1 MLAPHRG
8 AIIQNAD
15 SGLIVEGYP
24 ALNPTFWPP
33 QNRGPPRPAAARL
46 LTQATR
52 NRRASSRAHCNR
64 RGAAPRAPIAA
75 KIGAL
80 DGPENCPHFYARL
93 ARVRALW
100 ASPRMARPCRCARG
114 ALQKPPCASPQPSP
128 LRATPS
134 PSLGPA
140 STPPTPRRR
149 SPPSAGLPC
158 IARSWLPVL
167 AGFWLPPPR
176 AATAG
181 AAPPRGAR
189 RGDAGQS
196 SEPQSY
202 LMLGLN
208 VM

>member
-64 RGAAPRAPIAA
+64 RGEPPRAPIAA

-140 STPPTPRRR
+140 STPATQRRC
-149 SPPSAGLPC
+149 SSPSAGPPVHRSGLV
-158 IARSWLPVL
+158 AR
-167 AGFWLPPPR
+167 AGGLLVAAAPSGSRGRRR
-176 AATAG
+176 AAVR
-181 AAPPRGAR
+181 PRR
-189 RGDAGQS
+189 MRLRPRLQW
-196 SEPQSY
+196 
-202 LMLGLN
+202 
-208 VM
+208 